1 MGMAVVLAV
10 AVAEL
15 CVSHGHQ
22 FDEEERKYG
31 HEADP
36 FDPGIS
42 SDGPSQTW
50 IRQSFISRC
59 K

>member
-1 MGMAVVLAV
+1 MAVVLAV

-42 SDGPSQTW
+42 CDGTGQAW
-50 IRQSFISRC
+50 IR
-59 K
+59 